1 MSLNLKRKEIPALAF
16 YHPVRL
22 PVNSTFSERS
32 FTHLFSLFPLGCY
45 INFLFFSRH
54 LATGNHP
61 LRRGRSLLARE
72 EDVHESGLALFKR
85 SHTLRR
91 KRQPSTPAT
100 PAASPPD
107 VKKKRGCWTGPGP
120 SGPWMI
126 YCLII
131 TILIPSFLL
140 RSCGELSK
148 RSFLLLIWRTYLFH
162 SYIFFS
168 RNPQSRTATCLA
180 RENGTR

>member
-1 MSLNLKRKEIPALAF
+1 MSHNSKRKGIPVLAF

-22 PVNSTFSERS
+22 PVNSAFPERS
-32 FTHLFSLFPLGCY
+32 LTHLFSLSSFGCY
-45 INFLFFSRH
+45 INFTVFFFFS
-54 LATGNHP
+54 ATGNHP

-91 KRQPSTPAT
+91 KRQQSVPAT
-100 PAASPPD
+100 PTSGLPD

-126 YCLII
+126 YCLIV
-131 TILIPSFLL
+131 TILVPSFLL
-140 RSCGELSK
+140 NSCGELSK
-148 RSFLLLIWRTYLFH
+148 
-162 SYIFFS
+162 
-168 RNPQSRTATCLA
+168 
-180 RENGTR
+180 

>member
-1 MSLNLKRKEIPALAF
+1 MSPNSKRKGIPVLAF

-22 PVNSTFSERS
+22 PVNSAFPERS
-32 FTHLFSLFPLGCY
+32 LTHLFSLSSLGCY
-45 INFLFFSRH
+45 IKFIVFFS
-54 LATGNHP
+54 LQSATGNHP

-85 SHTLRR
+85 GHTLRR
-91 KRQPSTPAT
+91 KRQQSVPAT
-100 PAASPPD
+100 PTTSLPD

-140 RSCGELSK
+140 NSCGELSK
-148 RSFLLLIWRTYLFH
+148 RSFY
-162 SYIFFS
+162 
-168 RNPQSRTATCLA
+168 
-180 RENGTR
+180 